1 MLKVMNHQKPFGIT
15 SNELRIH
22 LKKNFQWKSFLSV
35 QSLFFFLHVSGLEL
49 GIRISGV
56 QEVCCNNTLKIPKI
70 FITDL
75 EILSI

>member
-1 MLKVMNHQKPFGIT
+1 MNHQKPFGIT

-22 LKKNFQWKSFLSV
+22 LKKIFSGKVFLGYNLY
-35 QSLFFFLHVSGLEL
+35 LFFLNVSGLEL

-70 FITDL
+70 FISDL